1 MLQHD
6 SKTMMMPP
14 LPLNHL
20 ALICLLTLPRLI
32 LWLQRLLCCLLA
44 PLPLAGL
51 LCCLLAPLPLA
62 GLLCCLLAPLPLAG
76 LLNLPRPCFL
86 GWNVLHHPKVV
97 PHRTYAHPFLN
108 SRNNRLFYSRRT
120 EQRRRLVH
128 PRLLR
133 GQEPLLPGAR
143 RQRRLRGGVGGGGCH
158 PHPASCWR

>member
-1 MLQHD
+1 MTSQQTSHMNRPLVLQHD
-6 SKTMMMPP
+6 SKTMRMPP

-20 ALICLLTLPRLI
+20 ALICVLTLPRLI
-32 LWLQRLLCCLLA
+32 LWLQR
-44 PLPLAGL
+44 
-51 LCCLLAPLPLA
+51 
-62 GLLCCLLAPLPLAG
+62 PLAG

-86 GWNVLHHPKVV
+86 GWKVLHHSKVF